1 MAEPAP
7 KPGGGNIFTRKIAGL
22 PGWQW
27 AAIIGVGIAAVYYI
41 KNRSG
46 SNTSSTVT
54 PTDTTGT
61 PTDIGPLPAAAP
73 SGGTNGTG
81 DNTALQAA
89 VDSLGNIST
98 SQGAQLKTVEAQ
110 NQRQGSRLTRLEQE
124 QEATAKKLGPAKNPA
139 PTRPAGSKTARPA
152 VKARPVVKPKKRT
165 KVKA

>member
-1 MAEPAP
+1 MDEPAP

-27 AAIIGVGIAAVYYI
+27 AAIIGVGVAAVYYI

-46 SNTSSTVT
+46 SNTTSTVT
-54 PTDTTGT
+54 PTDSSSGAT
-61 PTDIGPLPAAAP
+61 PIGPVPGDIAP
-73 SGGTNGTG
+73 GGTNGTG

-98 SQGAQLKTVEAQ
+98 SQGKEITTLEQQ
-110 NQRQGSRLTRLEQE
+110 NQRQGSRIQRLEKEDQ
-124 QEATAKKLGPAKNPA
+124 ANTKKLGPAKHPA
-139 PTRPAGSKTARPA
+139 PTRPAGSKGAPTR
-152 VKARPVVKPKKRT
+152 ARPVVKPKKRT